1 MSSRR
6 DRVEELSLQR
16 KSCFLSLPP
25 SPLLLPSASVSVA
38 RMGCKALSRTRRD
51 SGAGAEAAG
60 AKKERER
67 ERAQQEEKKT
77 SSSSK
82 KKKGAAN
89 EKSRI
94 KKAENAP
101 SPSRL
106 CPFWT
111 VSRAGQG
118 FRGSFLCARAA
129 EEEERVERERGSA
142 VVFCQVKQPLLLLL
156 RSRLFVRV
164 FFLSLFLCSR
174 RARTARAREREKEK
188 TPTAAPLHLFTS
200 FHSSA
205 KHKRRALFFHPF
217 LVRRCLPL
225 DSVSRNTRVE
235 ESCPS
240 ANVQKTPDRFSF
252 TRERERGESR
262 RHWPFSSSSIRVEL
276 WNEF

>member
-89 EKSRI
+89 EKRAESR
-94 KKAENAP
+94 KQKTHPLHPA
-101 SPSRL
+101 
-106 CPFWT
+106 
-111 VSRAGQG
+111 
-118 FRGSFLCARAA
+118 CARSGRCLARVRASEARFCALERRRKKKESKENEGARSFFVKSSSHYCGCSPPSLHFFSLFRKTQAA
-129 EEEERVERERGSA
+129 SSLFSPVSCSPLSSSRQCLEKYASRRELPKRERSKDA
-142 VVFCQVKQPLLLLL
+142 
-156 RSRLFVRV
+156 RSILFY
-164 FFLSLFLCSR
+164 
-174 RARTARAREREKEK
+174 
-188 TPTAAPLHLFTS
+188 
-200 FHSSA
+200 
-205 KHKRRALFFHPF
+205 
-217 LVRRCLPL
+217 
-225 DSVSRNTRVE
+225 
-235 ESCPS
+235 
-240 ANVQKTPDRFSF
+240 
-252 TRERERGESR
+252 
-262 RHWPFSSSSIRVEL
+262 
-276 WNEF
+276 

>member
-89 EKSRI
+89 EKRAESR
-94 KKAENAP
+94 KQKTHPLHPA
-101 SPSRL
+101 
-106 CPFWT
+106 
-111 VSRAGQG
+111 
-118 FRGSFLCARAA
+118 CARSGRCLARVRA
-129 EEEERVERERGSA
+129 SEARFCALERRRKKKESKENEGARSFFFKSSSHYCCCFARAYLFEFFFSLFFCAPGERG
-142 VVFCQVKQPLLLLL
+142 Q
-156 RSRLFVRV
+156 
-164 FFLSLFLCSR
+164 
-174 RARTARAREREKEK
+174 
-188 TPTAAPLHLFTS
+188 
-200 FHSSA
+200 
-205 KHKRRALFFHPF
+205 
-217 LVRRCLPL
+217 
-225 DSVSRNTRVE
+225 
-235 ESCPS
+235 
-240 ANVQKTPDRFSF
+240 
-252 TRERERGESR
+252 RERERERKKKRRRLLPSISSLLFTLPQNTSGELSFFTRFLFAAVFLSTVSR
-262 RHWPFSSSSIRVEL
+262 EIRESKRAAQARTFKRRPIDSLLLEREREERAVGIGL
-276 WNEF
+276 FLLHLFV

>member
-89 EKSRI
+89 EKRAESR
-94 KKAENAP
+94 KQKTHPLHPA
-101 SPSRL
+101 
-106 CPFWT
+106 
-111 VSRAGQG
+111 
-118 FRGSFLCARAA
+118 CARSGRCLARVRA
-129 EEEERVERERGSA
+129 SEARFCALERRRKKKESKENEGARSFFVKSSSHYCCCFARAYLFEFFFSLFFCAPGERG
-142 VVFCQVKQPLLLLL
+142 Q
-156 RSRLFVRV
+156 RE
-164 FFLSLFLCSR
+164 
-174 RARTARAREREKEK
+174 REREKEK